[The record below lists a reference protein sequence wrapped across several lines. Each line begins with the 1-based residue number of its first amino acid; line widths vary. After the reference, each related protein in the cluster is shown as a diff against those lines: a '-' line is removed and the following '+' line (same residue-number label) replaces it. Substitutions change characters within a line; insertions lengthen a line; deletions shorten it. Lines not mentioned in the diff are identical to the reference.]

1 MRASGKGRRPVGT
14 GALFVRTDAAGRETW
29 YGKWRAGRRQVK
41 RRLGLRRRPGTS
53 AGLTRRQ
60 AETALREAITL
71 AGARPLP
78 EERLTFAE
86 AATRYVDHVERVLE
100 RKPSTV
106 QDYRSILRRHFEP
119 FFANRALEGVTV
131 QLASDYAAAKSA
143 EGLSP
148 KTVANHLRLLHALFS
163 HAVKRGWTHTNPVA
177 GVDRPRTSGADPDI
191 RFLTQDEIDA
201 LISATPDDP
210 LGNTDKA
217 LYLTAGLT
225 GLRQGELIALRWRD
239 IDWSAGLIRVRRS
252 FTRGR
257 FGSPKSRRSN
267 RAVPMAPR
275 VADRLATQLQASA
288 YPGDADLVFG
298 HPHTGG
304 PYDASLM
311 RKRFYRALSRAQ
323 VRRVRFHDLRHT
335 FGTRMAAAGAP
346 LRAIQEWMGH
356 SNYQTTLIYA
366 DYAPDP
372 SRGTAWAERAFGSA
386 INAIEAPEKC

>member
-1 MRASGKGRRPVGT
+1 MRR
-14 GALFVRTDAAGRETW
+14 DA
-29 YGKWRAGRRQVK
+29 
-41 RRLGLRRRPGTS
+41 RPGTAS
-53 AGLTRRQ
+53 GESAGVRSSEGWAFGESAGAYAGLTRRQ
-60 AETALREAITL
+60 AETVLREAIAL
-71 AGARPLP
+71 AGAQPLP
-78 EERLTFAE
+78 EERLTFAD
-86 AATRYVDHVERVLE
+86 AAARYIDHVEQVLE

-106 QDYRSILRRHFEP
+106 EDYRSILRRHFEP
-119 FFANRALEGVTV
+119 FFSNRALEGVTV
-131 QLASDYAAAKSA
+131 EVISDYAVAKGA

-148 KTVANHLRLLHALFS
+148 KTVANHLRLLHALFA
-163 HAVKRGWTHTNPVA
+163 HAVRRGWTHSNPAA
-177 GVDRPRTSGADPDI
+177 GVDRPRTSGVNSDI

-201 LISATPDDP
+201 LISATADDRSEH
-210 LGNTDKA
+210 TDKA
-217 LYLTAGLT
+217 LYLTAALT

-239 IDWSAGLIRVRRS
+239 VDWPAGLIRVRRS

-257 FGSPKSRRSN
+257 FGSPKSQRSN
-267 RAVPMAPR
+267 RAVPMAHC
-275 VADRLATQLQASA
+275 VAEQLARQHQSSA
-288 YPGDADLVFG
+288 YPGDDDLVFG
-298 HPHTGG
+298 HPHTGA

-372 SRGTAWAERAFGSA
+372 SRGTAWAERAFGPPA
-386 INAIEAPEKC
+386 NAIEAPKKW